1 MKNNKDAGF
10 FIQSETSTS
19 LEDEL
24 KNKTIEE
31 QKTTLKDL
39 FLKNKKITNFSAFL
53 TAGGTMFA
61 AAIIDT
67 KIADLYM
74 GAGFGLGVFVA
85 IVAAGIGMESYNN
98 KKTIKNYFQNKFP
111 EDNDYLNPNLEPIKE
126 IIQHNPLNENLKAT
140 PKKMKI

>member
-111 EDNDYLNPNLEPIKE
+111 ELSEHDLLGLEVNPQVVKK
-126 IIQHNPLNENLKAT
+126 LK
-140 PKKMKI
+140 M